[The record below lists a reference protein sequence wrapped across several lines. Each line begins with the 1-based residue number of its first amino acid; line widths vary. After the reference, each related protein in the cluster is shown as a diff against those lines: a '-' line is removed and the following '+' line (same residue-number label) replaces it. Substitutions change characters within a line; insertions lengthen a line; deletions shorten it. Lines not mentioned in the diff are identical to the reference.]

1 MVMLGRS
8 SSQAVLLVL
17 LMFSAAFSGCFGENE
32 STKVSSSE
40 DAVVTPEIL
49 VGGVFQG
56 LTISA
61 EKDLSAFI
69 PYLIMNKDTG
79 FVQNSTVIDL
89 SAGESVLLSV
99 LAPPRADMA
108 VILLGEYGRDS
119 WPVRSVDESWKTWY
133 ERGGDKLDNNPG
145 IIRVAGLNNSIDTIT
160 HTNSS
165 VDDVVVVKLPIE
177 RQMAAAYSESDGGR
191 HSTGV
196 VDGRTTFN
204 YLSLLSDESADL
216 TDLADGANGYLDR
229 WAGQGN
235 AAYED
240 AAQYLIQTLESFGL
254 EVITQRFVYDS
265 LMTGAQNPE
274 AYNICGYRFG
284 TVDPN
289 KWMVF
294 GAHFDI
300 APPVNGGML
309 DPHIFGRT
317 YGTRVGAY
325 DNTAGTSMVLTVAE
339 AMATYD
345 TRNTM
350 VFCLWSGEEGGKR
363 GSDFWTDYWVKED
376 NPDVEVTN
384 YVNLDMAGV
393 NWPGGGGAPCGNGHG
408 GGDGNCDPQPEIDPD
423 GYPKD
428 SEVWPMRVYIGP
440 SLDHDVMNQ
449 PEMVGLAM
457 WIGSDAIGV
466 EEQMSPLI
474 GEGYDSATWK
484 VDDWMAKD
492 RPEIIVYE
500 DTTARS
506 DHATF
511 QDNLGTVTMGFGGLV
526 DGYWCYH
533 QTCDTID
540 EMIDWMDTTGKDY
553 GEEQSG
559 TSNLVDALDTITW
572 WATYSFF
579 HLDEQ
584 PIRNSYL

>member
-8 SSQAVLLVL
+8 SSRAVLLVL
-17 LMFSAAFSGCFGENE
+17 LMFSAAFSGCFGETEQSGIN
-32 STKVSSSE
+32 SE
-40 DAVVTPEIL
+40 KDVVVTPQML
-49 VGGVFQG
+49 SGGVFQPM
-56 LTISA
+56 TITA
-61 EKDLSAFI
+61 KADLSVFV
-69 PYLIMNKDTG
+69 PYLILNEDNG

-89 SAGESVLLSV
+89 KSDESVQLNI
-99 LAPPRADMA
+99 LAPPRTDTA
-108 VILLGEYGRDS
+108 VVLLGEYGRDV
-119 WPVRSVDESWKTWY
+119 WPIRSIEESWKTWFDR
-133 ERGGDKLDNNPG
+133 RGYDSKENPS
-145 IIRVAGLNNSIDTIT
+145 IVRVPGVNGSLDTISYS
-160 HTNSS
+160 NISS
-165 VDDVVVVKLPIE
+165 DSVAVTKLSIK
-177 RQMAAAYSESDGGR
+177 RQMAAAYSEADGGR

-204 YLSLLSDESADL
+204 YLSLMSDESADI

-284 TVDPN
+284 EVDPD

-339 AMATYD
+339 AMAGYS

-408 GGDGNCDPQPEIDPD
+408 GGDGNCDPEPEIDPD

-474 GEGYDSATWK
+474 GEGYEATTWK

-533 QTCDTID
+533 QTCDTVD

-553 GEEQSG
+553 GDEQSG

>member
-8 SSQAVLLVL
+8 SSRAVLLVL

-40 DAVVTPEIL
+40 DVVITPEIL

-56 LTISA
+56 VTIA
-61 EKDLSAFI
+61 AQKDLSAFI

-79 FVQNSTVIDL
+79 FVQNSTVVDL

-99 LAPPRADMA
+99 LAPPRADTA
-108 VILLGEYGRDS
+108 VILIGEYGRDS

-133 ERGGDKLDNNPG
+133 QRGGEEMKDNPG
-145 IIRVAGLNNSIDTIT
+145 VTRIAGSNNSIDTVVN
-160 HTNSS
+160 TNSS
-165 VDDVVVVKLPIE
+165 VGPAVVVKLPIE
-177 RQMAAAYSESDGGR
+177 RQMAAAYSEADGGR

-204 YLSLLSDESADL
+204 YLSLMSDESNDI

-339 AMATYD
+339 SMATYD

-408 GGDGNCDPQPEIDPD
+408 GGDGNCDPEPEIDPD

-474 GEGYDSATWK
+474 GEGYDATTWK
-484 VDDWMAKD
+484 VDDWVDKD
-492 RPEIIVYE
+492 RPEIIIYE

>member
-1 MVMLGRS
+1 MAGSKGVHALF
-8 SSQAVLLVL
+8 LVL
-17 LMFSAAFSGCFGENE
+17 LMCLAPLSGCFGENDDGGLV
-32 STKVSSSE
+32 KPD
-40 DAVVTPEIL
+40 DATITPETMI
-49 VGGVFQG
+49 GGIFQG
-56 LTISA
+56 MTLSV
-61 EKDLSAFI
+61 EQDMSAFI
-69 PYLIMNKDTG
+69 PYLIKNQETG
-79 FVQNSTVIDL
+79 FVQNSTVLDMR
-89 SAGESVLLSV
+89 AGDSVLLNV
-99 LAPPRADMA
+99 LAPPRTDTA
-108 VILLGEYGRDS
+108 VILLGEYGRED
-119 WPVRSVDESWKTWY
+119 WPIRSIDESWKTWY
-133 ERGGDKLDNNPG
+133 ARSGFEAGDARGVMRVVGVNGTLDTVMPS
-145 IIRVAGLNNSIDTIT
+145 NNSGGKVTAVRI
-160 HTNSS
+160 S
-165 VDDVVVVKLPIE
+165 VDRP
-177 RQMAAAYSESDGGR
+177 MAAAYSEADGGR
-191 HSTGV
+191 HSTGL
-196 VDGRTTFN
+196 VDGLNVFN
-204 YLSLLSDESADL
+204 YISHITDETADP
-216 TDLADGANGYLDR
+216 TDAADGAVGYLDR

-240 AAQYLIQTLESFGL
+240 AAQYLIGNLESFGL
-254 EVITQRFVYDS
+254 EVIVQRFTYDS

-284 TVDPN
+284 EVNPD

-300 APPVNGGML
+300 APPVNAGML

-339 AMATYD
+339 AMANFD

-363 GSDFWTDYWVKED
+363 GSDFWTDYWVKEE
-376 NPDVEVTN
+376 NPNVEVTN

-408 GGDGNCDPQPEIDPD
+408 GGAAGCDPQPEIDPD

-428 SEVWPMRVYIGP
+428 EEVWPMRVYIGP

-449 PEMVGLAM
+449 PGMVGLAM

-466 EEQMSPLI
+466 EEQMAPLL
-474 GEGYDSATWK
+474 GEGHSAETWK

-533 QTCDTID
+533 QTCDTVD

-579 HLDEQ
+579 HLDET
-584 PIRNSYL
+584 PVRNAYL

>member
-1 MVMLGRS
+1 MAGARGLQALTLVLIMVMAPL
-8 SSQAVLLVL
+8 A
-17 LMFSAAFSGCFGENE
+17 GCFGEND
-32 STKVSSSE
+32 E
-40 DAVVTPEIL
+40 DGIVRTGDVTITPVTMI
-49 VGGVFQG
+49 GGVFQG

-61 EKDLSAFI
+61 EQDLSAFI
-69 PYLIMNKDTG
+69 PYLIKNQESG
-79 FVQNSTVIDL
+79 FIQNSTVLDL
-89 SAGESVLLSV
+89 RAGDSVLLNV
-99 LAPPRADMA
+99 LAPPRTDTA
-108 VILLGEYGRDS
+108 VVLLGDYGREN
-119 WPVRSVDESWKTWY
+119 WPIRSIDESWKTWY
-133 ERGGDKLDNNPG
+133 DRSGFEGTDALGVMRVPGVNGTLDTVVP
-145 IIRVAGLNNSIDTIT
+145 S
-160 HTNSS
+160 NSS
-165 VDDVVVVKLPIE
+165 SNGVLAIRIAVE
-177 RQMAAAYSESDGGR
+177 RPMAAAYGEADGGR
-191 HSTGV
+191 HSTGL
-196 VDGRTTFN
+196 VDGLNVFN
-204 YLSLLSDESADL
+204 YISHMTDETADP
-216 TDLADGANGYLDR
+216 TDAADGAVGYLDR

-240 AAQYLIQTLESFGL
+240 AAQYLIGNLESFGL
-254 EVITQRFVYDS
+254 EVIVQRFSYDS

-284 TVDPN
+284 DVDPD

-325 DNTAGTSMVLTVAE
+325 DNTAGTAMVLTVAE
-339 AMATYD
+339 AMANFN

-376 NPDVEVTN
+376 NPNVEVTN

-408 GGDGNCDPQPEIDPD
+408 GGDAGCDPQPEIDPD

-428 SEVWPMRVYIGP
+428 EEVWPMRVYIGP

-449 PEMVGLAM
+449 PGMVGLAM

-466 EEQMSPLI
+466 EEQMAPLL
-474 GEGYDSATWK
+474 GAGHSAETWK

-533 QTCDTID
+533 QTCDTVD

-579 HLDEQ
+579 HLDET
-584 PIRNSYL
+584 PVRNAYL

>member
-1 MVMLGRS
+1 MGGRGS
-8 SSQAVLLVL
+8 IRALFLVL
-17 LMFSAAFSGCFGENE
+17 VMFSAAFSGCFGETNE
-32 STKVSSSE
+32 DGIDSE
-40 DAVVTPEIL
+40 RDVVITPQTL
-49 VGGVFQG
+49 SGGVFQG
-56 LTISA
+56 VTITA
-61 EKDLSAFI
+61 KADLSAYI
-69 PYLIMNKDTG
+69 PYLILNEDNG

-89 SAGESVLLSV
+89 KSGESVQLSV
-99 LAPPRADMA
+99 LAPPRTDTA
-108 VILLGEYGRDS
+108 VVLLGEYGRDI
-119 WPVRSVDESWKTWY
+119 WPVRSIDESWRTWLDR
-133 ERGGDKLDNNPG
+133 RGYDVKDGPSV
-145 IIRVAGLNNSIDTIT
+145 IRVDGINGSLNTVENSNQSS
-160 HTNSS
+160 NS
-165 VDDVVVVKLPIE
+165 VAVAELVVK
-177 RQMAAAYSESDGGR
+177 RQMAAAYSEADGGR
-191 HSTGV
+191 HSMGLV
-196 VDGRTTFN
+196 NGRTTFN
-204 YLSLLSDESADL
+204 YLSMLSDETADL
-216 TDLADGANGYLDR
+216 TDLADGAVGYLDR

-240 AAQYLIQTLESFGL
+240 AAQYLIQTLDSFGL

-265 LMTGAQNPE
+265 TETGAQNPE

-284 TVDPN
+284 EVDPD

-339 AMATYD
+339 AMAGYS

-363 GSDFWTDYWVKED
+363 GSDYWTDEWVKED
-376 NPDVEVTN
+376 NPNVEVTN

-449 PEMVGLAM
+449 PGMVGLAM

-466 EEQMSPLI
+466 EEQMSPLL
-474 GEGYDSATWK
+474 GEGYDASTWK
-484 VDDWMAKD
+484 VDDWLAKD

-533 QTCDTID
+533 QTCDTVD

-584 PIRNSYL
+584 PIRNAYL

>member
-8 SSQAVLLVL
+8 SSRAVLLVL
-17 LMFSAAFSGCFGENE
+17 LMFSAAFSGCFGETEQSGIN
-32 STKVSSSE
+32 SDRDV
-40 DAVVTPEIL
+40 VVTPQTL
-49 VGGVFQG
+49 SGGVFQPM
-56 LTISA
+56 TITA
-61 EKDLSAFI
+61 KADLSVFV
-69 PYLIMNKDTG
+69 PYLILNEDNG
-79 FVQNSTVIDL
+79 FVQNSTIIDL
-89 SAGESVLLSV
+89 KSGGSVQLNV
-99 LAPPRADMA
+99 LAPPRTDTA
-108 VILLGEYGRDS
+108 VVLLGEYGRDV
-119 WPVRSVDESWKTWY
+119 WPIRNIDESWKTWFDRRGY
-133 ERGGDKLDNNPG
+133 DSNENPSIERIPS
-145 IIRVAGLNNSIDTIT
+145 VNNSLDTIGYS
-160 HTNSS
+160 NMSS
-165 VDDVVVVKLPIE
+165 DSVAVTKLSIK

-191 HSTGV
+191 HSMGV
-196 VDGRTTFN
+196 VNGRTTFN
-204 YLSLLSDESADL
+204 YLSLLSDESADI

-284 TVDPN
+284 EVDPD

-339 AMATYD
+339 AMAGYS

-408 GGDGNCDPQPEIDPD
+408 GGDGNCDPNPEIDPD

-449 PEMVGLAM
+449 PGMVGLAM

-466 EEQMSPLI
+466 EEQVSPLI
-474 GEGYDSATWK
+474 GEGHDATTWK

-533 QTCDTID
+533 QTCDTVD

>member
-1 MVMLGRS
+1 MAGSKGV
-8 SSQAVLLVL
+8 QALFLVL
-17 LMFSAAFSGCFGENE
+17 LMCLAPLSGCFGEND
-32 STKVSSSE
+32 SGGLVKS
-40 DAVVTPEIL
+40 DDVTITPVTMI
-49 VGGVFQG
+49 GGIFQG
-56 LTISA
+56 MTLSV
-61 EKDLSAFI
+61 EQDMSAFI
-69 PYLIMNKDTG
+69 PYLIKNQDTG
-79 FVQNSTVIDL
+79 FIQNSTVLDMR
-89 SAGESVLLSV
+89 AGDSVLLNV
-99 LAPPRADMA
+99 LAPPRTDTA
-108 VILLGEYGRDS
+108 VILLGEYGRED
-119 WPVRSVDESWKTWY
+119 WPIRSIDESWKTWY
-133 ERGGDKLDNNPG
+133 VRSGFEAENARGVMRLAGVNGTLDTVMPS
-145 IIRVAGLNNSIDTIT
+145 NNSGGQVTAVRI
-160 HTNSS
+160 S
-165 VDDVVVVKLPIE
+165 VDRP
-177 RQMAAAYSESDGGR
+177 MAAAYSEADGGR
-191 HSTGV
+191 HSTGL
-196 VDGRTTFN
+196 VDGLNVFN
-204 YLSLLSDESADL
+204 YISHLSDETADP
-216 TDLADGANGYLDR
+216 TDAADGAVGYLDR

-240 AAQYLIQTLESFGL
+240 AAQYLIGNLESFGL
-254 EVITQRFVYDS
+254 EVIVQRFTYDS

-284 TVDPN
+284 EVNPD

-300 APPVNGGML
+300 APPVNAGML

-339 AMATYD
+339 AMANFD

-363 GSDFWTDYWVKED
+363 GSDFWTDYWVKEE
-376 NPDVEVTN
+376 NPNVEVTN

-408 GGDGNCDPQPEIDPD
+408 GGAAGCDPQPEIDPD

-428 SEVWPMRVYIGP
+428 EEVWPMRVYIGP

-449 PEMVGLAM
+449 PGMVGLAM

-466 EEQMSPLI
+466 EEQMAPLL
-474 GEGYDSATWK
+474 GEGHSAETWK

-492 RPEIIVYE
+492 RPEIIIYE

-533 QTCDTID
+533 QTCDTVD

-579 HLDEQ
+579 HLDET
-584 PIRNSYL
+584 PVRNAYL

>member
-1 MVMLGRS
+1 MAGGRGL
-8 SSQAVLLVL
+8 QALVL
-17 LMFSAAFSGCFGENE
+17 VLIMMMAPLAGCFGENE
-32 STKVSSSE
+32 N
-40 DAVVTPEIL
+40 DGVVRSGDVTITPVTMI
-49 VGGVFQG
+49 GGVFQG

-61 EKDLSAFI
+61 EQDLSAFV
-69 PYLIMNKDTG
+69 PYLIQNQESG
-79 FVQNSTVIDL
+79 FIQNSTVVDL
-89 SAGESVLLSV
+89 RAGESVLLNV
-99 LAPPRADMA
+99 LAPPRTDTA
-108 VILLGEYGRDS
+108 VVLLGDYGREE
-119 WPVRSVDESWKTWY
+119 WPIRSIDESWKTWY
-133 ERGGDKLDNNPG
+133 DRSGFEDGDAPGIVRVDGENGTLDTVMPSNNSGGDVLA
-145 IIRVAGLNNSIDTIT
+145 IRIAINR
-160 HTNSS
+160 
-165 VDDVVVVKLPIE
+165 P
-177 RQMAAAYSESDGGR
+177 MAAAYGEADGGR
-191 HSTGV
+191 HSTGL
-196 VDGRTTFN
+196 VDGLNVFN
-204 YLSLLSDESADL
+204 YISHMSDETADP
-216 TDLADGANGYLDR
+216 TDAADGAVGYLDR

-240 AAQYLIQTLESFGL
+240 AAQYLIGNLESFGL
-254 EVITQRFVYDS
+254 EVIVQRFTYDS

-284 TVDPN
+284 DVNPD

-325 DNTAGTSMVLTVAE
+325 DNTAGTAMVLTVAE
-339 AMATYD
+339 AMANFD

-376 NPDVEVTN
+376 NPNVEVTN

-408 GGDGNCDPQPEIDPD
+408 GGDAGCDPQPEIDPD

-428 SEVWPMRVYIGP
+428 EEVWPMRVYIGP
-440 SLDHDVMNQ
+440 SLDHDIMNQ
-449 PEMVGLAM
+449 PGMVGLAM

-466 EEQMSPLI
+466 EEQMAPLL
-474 GEGYDSATWK
+474 GAGHSADTWK

-533 QTCDTID
+533 QTCDTVD

-579 HLDEQ
+579 HLDEN
-584 PIRNSYL
+584 PVRNAYL

>member
-8 SSQAVLLVL
+8 SSRAVLLVL
-17 LMFSAAFSGCFGENE
+17 LMFSAAFSGCFGETEQSGIN
-32 STKVSSSE
+32 SDRDV
-40 DAVVTPEIL
+40 VVTPQTL
-49 VGGVFQG
+49 SGGVFQPM
-56 LTISA
+56 TITA
-61 EKDLSAFI
+61 KADLSVFV
-69 PYLIMNKDTG
+69 PYLILNEDNG
-79 FVQNSTVIDL
+79 FVQNSTIIDL
-89 SAGESVLLSV
+89 KSGGSVQLNV
-99 LAPPRADMA
+99 LAPPRTDTA
-108 VILLGEYGRDS
+108 VVLLGEYGRDV
-119 WPVRSVDESWKTWY
+119 WPIRSIEESWKTWFDR
-133 ERGGDKLDNNPG
+133 RGYDSNENPS
-145 IIRVAGLNNSIDTIT
+145 IVRVASVNNSLDTIAYS
-160 HTNSS
+160 NISS
-165 VDDVVVVKLPIE
+165 DSVAVTKLSIK
-177 RQMAAAYSESDGGR
+177 RQMAAAYTEADGGR
-191 HSTGV
+191 HSMGLV
-196 VDGRTTFN
+196 NGRTTFN
-204 YLSLLSDESADL
+204 YLSLLSDESADI

-284 TVDPN
+284 EVDPD

-339 AMATYD
+339 AMAGYS

-408 GGDGNCDPQPEIDPD
+408 GGDGNCDPNPEIDPD

-449 PEMVGLAM
+449 PGMVGLAM

-466 EEQMSPLI
+466 EEQVSPLI
-474 GEGYDSATWK
+474 GEGYDATTWK

-533 QTCDTID
+533 QTCDTVD

>member
-1 MVMLGRS
+1 
-8 SSQAVLLVL
+8 
-17 LMFSAAFSGCFGENE
+17 MFSAAFSGCFGETEDSGIN
-32 STKVSSSE
+32 SE
-40 DAVVTPEIL
+40 KDVVITPQTL
-49 VGGVFQG
+49 SGGVFQG
-56 LTISA
+56 LTINA
-61 EKDLSAFI
+61 KADLSAYV
-69 PYLIMNKDTG
+69 PYLILNEENG
-79 FVQNSTVIDL
+79 FVQNSTIVDL
-89 SAGESVLLSV
+89 KSGESVQLNI
-99 LAPPRADMA
+99 LAPPRTDTA
-108 VILLGEYGRDS
+108 VVLLGEYGRDV
-119 WPVRSVDESWKTWY
+119 WPVRSVNESWKTWFDR
-133 ERGGDKLDNNPG
+133 RGYDSNDNPS
-145 IIRVAGLNNSIDTIT
+145 ITRVSAVNNSLDTIDYS
-160 HTNSS
+160 NESS
-165 VDDVVVVKLPIE
+165 SPVAVSKLVVK

-191 HSTGV
+191 HSMGV
-196 VDGRTTFN
+196 VNGRTTFN
-204 YLSLLSDESADL
+204 YLSMLSDESTDL
-216 TDLADGANGYLDR
+216 TDAADGAIGYLDR

-284 TVDPN
+284 EVDPD

-339 AMATYD
+339 AMAGYS

-408 GGDGNCDPQPEIDPD
+408 GGAGNCDPEPEIDPD

-449 PEMVGLAM
+449 PGMVGLAM

-466 EEQMSPLI
+466 EEQMSPLL
-474 GEGYDSATWK
+474 GEGYDASTWK
-484 VDDWMAKD
+484 VDDWLAKD

-533 QTCDTID
+533 QTCDTLD

-584 PIRNSYL
+584 PIRNAYL

>member
-1 MVMLGRS
+1 MAGGRGLQALTLVLIMVMAPL
-8 SSQAVLLVL
+8 A
-17 LMFSAAFSGCFGENE
+17 GCFGENDDE
-32 STKVSSSE
+32 GIVRSG
-40 DAVVTPEIL
+40 DVTITPVTM

-61 EKDLSAFI
+61 DEDFSAFI
-69 PYLIMNKDTG
+69 PYLIKNQESG
-79 FVQNSTVIDL
+79 FIQNSTVLDL
-89 SAGESVLLSV
+89 RAGDSVLLNV
-99 LAPPRADMA
+99 LAPPRTDTA
-108 VILLGEYGRDS
+108 VILLGEYGREE
-119 WPVRSVDESWKTWY
+119 WPIRSIDESWRTWY
-133 ERGGDKLDNNPG
+133 DRSGFEAEDGDGIMRVDGENGTLDT
-145 IIRVAGLNNSIDTIT
+145 VMSSNNSGGEVLAIRIA
-160 HTNSS
+160 
-165 VDDVVVVKLPIE
+165 VE
-177 RQMAAAYSESDGGR
+177 RPMAAAYSEADGGR
-191 HSTGV
+191 HSTGL
-196 VDGRTTFN
+196 VDGLNVFN
-204 YLSLLSDESADL
+204 YISHITDETADP
-216 TDLADGANGYLDR
+216 TDAADGAVGYLDR

-240 AAQYLIQTLESFGL
+240 AAQYLIGNLESFGL
-254 EVITQRFVYDS
+254 EVIVQRFTYDS

-284 TVDPN
+284 DVNPDE
-289 KWMVF
+289 WMVF

-309 DPHIFGRT
+309 DPHLFGRT

-325 DNTAGTSMVLTVAE
+325 DNTAGTAMVLTVAE
-339 AMATYD
+339 AMANFN

-376 NPDVEVTN
+376 NPNVEVTN

-408 GGDGNCDPQPEIDPD
+408 GGDAGCDPQPEIDPD

-428 SEVWPMRVYIGP
+428 EEVWPMRVYIGP

-449 PEMVGLAM
+449 PGMVGLAM

-466 EEQMSPLI
+466 EEQMAPLL
-474 GEGYDSATWK
+474 GAGHSAETWK

-533 QTCDTID
+533 QTCDTVD

-553 GEEQSG
+553 GDEQSG

-579 HLDEQ
+579 HLDET
-584 PIRNSYL
+584 PVRNAYL

>member
-1 MVMLGRS
+1 MAGTKGV
-8 SSQAVLLVL
+8 QALFLVL
-17 LMFSAAFSGCFGENE
+17 LMCLAPLSGCFGEND
-32 STKVSSSE
+32 SSGLVRP
-40 DAVVTPEIL
+40 DDVTITPITMI
-49 VGGVFQG
+49 GGIFQG
-56 LTISA
+56 LTLSV
-61 EKDLSAFI
+61 EQDMSAFI
-69 PYLIMNKDTG
+69 PYLIKNQETG
-79 FVQNSTVIDL
+79 FIQNSTVLDMR
-89 SAGESVLLSV
+89 AGDSVLLSV
-99 LAPPRADMA
+99 LAPPRTDTA
-108 VILLGEYGRDS
+108 VILLGEYGRED
-119 WPVRSVDESWKTWY
+119 WPIRSIDESWKTWFDRSGF
-133 ERGGDKLDNNPG
+133 ESGDARGVM
-145 IIRVAGLNNSIDTIT
+145 RVAGVNGTLDTVMPSNNSGGQVTAVRI
-160 HTNSS
+160 S
-165 VDDVVVVKLPIE
+165 VDRP
-177 RQMAAAYSESDGGR
+177 MAAAYSEADGGR
-191 HSTGV
+191 HSTGL
-196 VDGRTTFN
+196 VDGLNVFN
-204 YLSLLSDESADL
+204 YISHISDETADP
-216 TDLADGANGYLDR
+216 TDAADGAVGYLDR

-240 AAQYLIQTLESFGL
+240 AAQYLIGNLESFGL
-254 EVITQRFVYDS
+254 EVIVQRFTYDS

-284 TVDPN
+284 EVNPD

-300 APPVNGGML
+300 APPVNAGML

-339 AMATYD
+339 AMANFD

-363 GSDFWTDYWVKED
+363 GSDFWTDYWVKEE
-376 NPDVEVTN
+376 NPNVEVTN

-408 GGDGNCDPQPEIDPD
+408 GGAAGCDPQPEIDPD

-428 SEVWPMRVYIGP
+428 EEVWPMRVYIGP

-449 PEMVGLAM
+449 PGMVGLAM

-466 EEQMSPLI
+466 EEQMAPLL
-474 GEGYDSATWK
+474 GEGHSAETWK

-492 RPEIIVYE
+492 RPEIIIYE

-533 QTCDTID
+533 QTCDTVD
-540 EMIDWMDTTGKDY
+540 EMVDWMDTTGKDY

-579 HLDEQ
+579 HLDET
-584 PIRNSYL
+584 PVRNAYL

>member
-1 MVMLGRS
+1 MGRDARRALGLVCIMML
-8 SSQAVLLVL
+8 APL
-17 LMFSAAFSGCFGENE
+17 AGCFGEGGGD
-32 STKVSSSE
+32 SAITTGDVS
-40 DAVVTPEIL
+40 VTPETLI
-49 VGGVFQG
+49 GGVFQG
-56 LTISA
+56 LTITA
-61 EKDLSAFI
+61 DVDLSAYV
-69 PYLIMNKDTG
+69 PYLILNDDSG
-79 FVQNSTVIDL
+79 FVQNSTVLDL
-89 SAGESVLLSV
+89 KAGDSVLLTV
-99 LAPPRADMA
+99 LAPPRTDTA
-108 VILLGEYGRDS
+108 VILLGEYGRQD
-119 WPVRSVDESWKTWY
+119 WPVRNIDESWKTWWN
-133 ERGGDKLDNNPG
+133 RGGYADETSQGLT
-145 IIRVAGLNNSIDTIT
+145 RVNGNGSIDTVQSSP
-160 HTNSS
+160 TNGG
-165 VDDVVVVKLPIE
+165 DVTSIILKIQRPE
-177 RQMAAAYSESDGGR
+177 APGFPESEGGR
-191 HSTGV
+191 HSTGI
-196 VDGRTTFN
+196 VDGRTVFN
-204 YLSLLSDESADL
+204 YINVISDETPDL
-216 TDLADGANGYLDR
+216 TDAADGAVGYLDR

-240 AAQYLIQTLESFGL
+240 AAQYLIQTMQNFGL

-274 AYNICGYRFG
+274 AYNICGYRWG
-284 TVDPN
+284 EVDRD

-300 APPVNGGML
+300 APPINGGML

-325 DNTAGTSMVLTVAE
+325 DNTAGTGMVLTVAE
-339 AMATYD
+339 AMADYN

-376 NPDVEVTN
+376 NPNVEVTN

-408 GGDGNCDPQPEIDPD
+408 GGDGDCDPQPEIDPD

-428 SEVWPMRVYIGP
+428 EEVWPMRVYIGP

-449 PEMVGLAM
+449 PGMVGLAM

-466 EEQMSPLI
+466 EEQMSPLL
-474 GEGYDSATWK
+474 GEGYDAETWK

-511 QDNLGTVTMGFGGLV
+511 QDNLDTVTMGFGGLV

-533 QTCDTID
+533 QTCDTVD

-572 WATYSFF
+572 WATFSFF
-579 HLDEQ
+579 HLDEN
-584 PIRNSYL
+584 PIRNAYLDE

>member
-1 MVMLGRS
+1 MLGRS
-8 SSQAVLLVL
+8 SSRAVLLVL

-40 DAVVTPEIL
+40 DVVVTPEIL

-56 LTISA
+56 VTIA
-61 EKDLSAFI
+61 AQKDLSAFI

-79 FVQNSTVIDL
+79 FVQNSTVVDL

-99 LAPPRADMA
+99 LAPPRADTA
-108 VILLGEYGRDS
+108 VILIGEYGRDS

-133 ERGGDKLDNNPG
+133 QRGGEEMKDNPG
-145 IIRVAGLNNSIDTIT
+145 VTRIAGSNNSIDTVVN
-160 HTNSS
+160 TNSS
-165 VDDVVVVKLPIE
+165 VGPAVVVKLPIE
-177 RQMAAAYSESDGGR
+177 RQMAAAYSEADGGR

-204 YLSLLSDESADL
+204 YLSLISDESNDI

-474 GEGYDSATWK
+474 GEGYDATTWK
-484 VDDWMAKD
+484 VDDWVDKD
-492 RPEIIVYE
+492 RPEIIIYE

-533 QTCDTID
+533 QTCDTVD